1 MFETL
6 SERLTSALGTLTGKG
21 RLTEQDI
28 EAALRQV
35 RMALLEA
42 DVDFKV
48 ARNFVSKIREEAQ
61 GENVV
66 RSLTP
71 GQTVVKIVQDNLVE
85 VLGGESA
92 ALQRGET
99 PPSVIMLVGL
109 QGAGKTT
116 AAAKLALHIRR
127 ERKQDAMIAA
137 CDLQR
142 PAAVEQL
149 VTLGKQIN
157 VPVYNED
164 ARKSTPLKV
173 AKNAL
178 DRAKRDGTRWLIL
191 DTAGRLAIDDE
202 LMGEL
207 ETIKS
212 TVDPIETF
220 LVVDAMTGQDAVN
233 SGSEFNR
240 RIGLTGYV
248 ADEDGWRC
256 SRRCG
261 AFDEV
266 GYGTAGQV
274 RRCRRASGAAG
285 GVSPGADGAADI
297 GHGRCHDTHREGA
310 AGDRRGRCE
319 AVGTADA
326 AKRVRLERHARA
338 VPIDTPNGSVVGCF
352 GDDTWYQRIDGRSQ
366 FAKRRRKADV
376 SGGGDHTVNDSARAV
391 ESEVVERITAA
402 TSGHRFWHIAIAGQS
417 AIGPVSSDAE
427 DDEAHQ
433 RARRRARNAEHDA
446 GNGLGVATSG
456 GCCGCGLV
464 VCRADRCWYRNPLQS
479 RNNRNVL

>member
-164 ARKSTPLKV
+164 VRKSTPLKV

-207 ETIKS
+207 EKIKS
-212 TVDPIETF
+212 TVDPDRDV
-220 LVVDAMTGQDAVN
+220 LGRGRDDR
-233 SGSEFNR
+233 SGCGEFG
-240 RIGLTGYV
+240 IGVQSSYWADGYV

-256 SRRCG
+256 SRWCG

-266 GYGTAGQV
+266 SYGTAGQV
-274 RRCRRASGAAG
+274 RRCRRASGSSWRSFTRSG
-285 GVSPGADGAADI
+285 WRSGYWGWEMS
-297 GHGRCHDTHREGA
+297 
-310 AGDRRGRCE
+310 RR
-319 AVGTADA
+319 
-326 AKRVRLERHARA
+326 
-338 VPIDTPNGSVVGCF
+338 
-352 GDDTWYQRIDGRSQ
+352 
-366 FAKRRRKADV
+366 
-376 SGGGDHTVNDSARAV
+376 
-391 ESEVVERITAA
+391 
-402 TSGHRFWHIAIAGQS
+402 
-417 AIGPVSSDAE
+417 
-427 DDEAHQ
+427 
-433 RARRRARNAEHDA
+433 
-446 GNGLGVATSG
+446 
-456 GCCGCGLV
+456 
-464 VCRADRCWYRNPLQS
+464 
-479 RNNRNVL
+479 

>member
-127 ERKQDAMIAA
+127 ERKQDTMIAA

-207 ETIKS
+207 EKIKS

-240 RIGLTGYV
+240 RIGLTGMLLTKMDGDARGGAALSMKSV
-248 ADEDGWRC
+248 TGLPVKFVGVGERPEQLEEFHPERMAQRILGMGDVTTLIEKAQREIDEDDAKRLEQRMRRNEFDLNDMLEQFRSIRRMGPLSDVLGMIPGISGLMGGRNLRNVDEKRMSQVEAIILSMTPHERSNPRLLNG
-256 SRRCG
+256 SRR
-261 AFDEV
+261 
-266 GYGTAGQV
+266 
-274 RRCRRASGAAG
+274 RR
-285 GVSPGADGAADI
+285 
-297 GHGRCHDTHREGA
+297 
-310 AGDRRGRCE
+310 
-319 AVGTADA
+319 
-326 AKRVRLERHARA
+326 
-338 VPIDTPNGSVVGCF
+338 
-352 GDDTWYQRIDGRSQ
+352 
-366 FAKRRRKADV
+366 
-376 SGGGDHTVNDSARAV
+376 
-391 ESEVVERITAA
+391 
-402 TSGHRFWHIAIAGQS
+402 
-417 AIGPVSSDAE
+417 
-427 DDEAHQ
+427 
-433 RARRRARNAEHDA
+433 
-446 GNGLGVATSG
+446 VATGSG
-456 GCCGCGLV
+456 TSPSQVNQLLGQYRQMQKMMKRISGPGGE
-464 VCRADRCWYRNPLQS
+464 RAMQNMMRGMG
-479 RNNRNVL
+479 

>member
-21 RLTEQDI
+21 RLSEKDI

-48 ARNFVSKIREEAQ
+48 ARSFVSKIREEAQ
-61 GENVV
+61 GEEVL

-85 VLGGESA
+85 ILGGESA
-92 ALQRGET
+92 HLQRGET

-127 ERKQDAMIAA
+127 EWNQDVMMAA

-164 ARKSTPLKV
+164 VRRSTPLKV
-173 AKNAL
+173 AQNAL

-191 DTAGRLAIDDE
+191 DTAGRLAIDDD
-202 LMGEL
+202 LMKEL
-207 ETIKS
+207 ERVKS
-212 TVDPIETF
+212 KTNPIETF

-240 RIGLTGYV
+240 RIGLTGMLLTKMDGDARGGAALSMKSV
-248 ADEDGWRC
+248 TGLPVKFVGVGERAEQLEAFHPERMAQRILGMGDVTTLIEKAQKQIDDDDAKRLEQRLRRNEFDLNDMLEQFRSIRRMGPLSEVLGMIPGLGGMMGGRNMQNVDEKRMSQVEAIILSMTPQERANPRILNG
-256 SRRCG
+256 SRR
-261 AFDEV
+261 
-266 GYGTAGQV
+266 
-274 RRCRRASGAAG
+274 RRVA
-285 GVSPGADGAADI
+285 
-297 GHGRCHDTHREGA
+297 
-310 AGDRRGRCE
+310 
-319 AVGTADA
+319 
-326 AKRVRLERHARA
+326 
-338 VPIDTPNGSVVGCF
+338 NGSGTSPSQVNQLLGQ
-352 GDDTWYQRIDGRSQ
+352 YRQMQKMMKRI
-366 FAKRRRKADV
+366 
-376 SGGGDHTVNDSARAV
+376 SGPGGERAL
-391 ESEVVERITAA
+391 ENMMR
-402 TSGHRFWHIAIAGQS
+402 GMR
-417 AIGPVSSDAE
+417 
-427 DDEAHQ
+427 
-433 RARRRARNAEHDA
+433 
-446 GNGLGVATSG
+446 
-456 GCCGCGLV
+456 
-464 VCRADRCWYRNPLQS
+464 
-479 RNNRNVL
+479 

>member
-21 RLTEQDI
+21 RLSEKDI

-48 ARNFVSKIREEAQ
+48 ARSFVSKIREEAQ
-61 GENVV
+61 GEEVL

-85 VLGGESA
+85 ILGGESA
-92 ALQRGET
+92 HLQRGET

-127 ERKQDAMIAA
+127 EWDQDVMMAA

-164 ARKSTPLKV
+164 VRKSTPLKV
-173 AKNAL
+173 AQNAL

-191 DTAGRLAIDDE
+191 DTAGRLAIDDD
-202 LMGEL
+202 LMKEL
-207 ETIKS
+207 ERVKS
-212 TVDPIETF
+212 KTNPIETF

-240 RIGLTGYV
+240 RIGLTGMLLTKMDGDARGGAALSMKSV
-248 ADEDGWRC
+248 TGLPVKFVGVGERAEQLEAFHPERMAQRILGMGDVTTLIEKAQKQIDDDDAKRLEQRLRRNEFDLNDMLEQFRSIRRMGPLSEVLGMIPGLGGMMGGRNMQNVDEKRMSQVEAIILSMTPQERANPRILNG
-256 SRRCG
+256 SRR
-261 AFDEV
+261 
-266 GYGTAGQV
+266 
-274 RRCRRASGAAG
+274 RRVA
-285 GVSPGADGAADI
+285 
-297 GHGRCHDTHREGA
+297 
-310 AGDRRGRCE
+310 
-319 AVGTADA
+319 
-326 AKRVRLERHARA
+326 
-338 VPIDTPNGSVVGCF
+338 NGSGTSPSQVNQLLGQ
-352 GDDTWYQRIDGRSQ
+352 YRQMQKMMKRI
-366 FAKRRRKADV
+366 
-376 SGGGDHTVNDSARAV
+376 SGPGGERAL
-391 ESEVVERITAA
+391 ENMMR
-402 TSGHRFWHIAIAGQS
+402 GMR
-417 AIGPVSSDAE
+417 
-427 DDEAHQ
+427 
-433 RARRRARNAEHDA
+433 
-446 GNGLGVATSG
+446 
-456 GCCGCGLV
+456 
-464 VCRADRCWYRNPLQS
+464 
-479 RNNRNVL
+479 

>member
-164 ARKSTPLKV
+164 PRKSTPLKV

-207 ETIKS
+207 EKIKS

-240 RIGLTGYV
+240 RIGLTGMLLTKMDGDARGGAALSMKSV
-248 ADEDGWRC
+248 TGLPVKFVGVGERPEQLEEFHPERMAQRILGMGDVTTLIEKAQREIDEDDAKRLEQRMRRNEFDLNDMLEQFRSIRRMGPLSDVLGMIPGISGLMGGRNLRNVDEKRMSQVEAIILSMTPQERSNPRLLNG
-256 SRRCG
+256 SRR
-261 AFDEV
+261 
-266 GYGTAGQV
+266 
-274 RRCRRASGAAG
+274 RR
-285 GVSPGADGAADI
+285 
-297 GHGRCHDTHREGA
+297 
-310 AGDRRGRCE
+310 
-319 AVGTADA
+319 
-326 AKRVRLERHARA
+326 
-338 VPIDTPNGSVVGCF
+338 
-352 GDDTWYQRIDGRSQ
+352 
-366 FAKRRRKADV
+366 
-376 SGGGDHTVNDSARAV
+376 
-391 ESEVVERITAA
+391 
-402 TSGHRFWHIAIAGQS
+402 
-417 AIGPVSSDAE
+417 
-427 DDEAHQ
+427 
-433 RARRRARNAEHDA
+433 
-446 GNGLGVATSG
+446 VATGSG
-456 GCCGCGLV
+456 TSPSQVNQLLGQYRQMQKMMKRISGPGGE
-464 VCRADRCWYRNPLQS
+464 RAMQNMMRGMG
-479 RNNRNVL
+479 

>member
-21 RLTEQDI
+21 RLSEKDI

-48 ARNFVSKIREEAQ
+48 ARSFVSKIREEAQ
-61 GENVV
+61 GEEVL

-85 VLGGESA
+85 ILGGESA
-92 ALQRGET
+92 HLQRGET

-127 ERKQDAMIAA
+127 EWDQDVMMAA

-149 VTLGKQIN
+149 VTLGKQIS

-164 ARKSTPLKV
+164 VRKSTPLKV
-173 AKNAL
+173 AQNAL

-191 DTAGRLAIDDE
+191 DTAGRLAIDDD
-202 LMGEL
+202 LMKEL
-207 ETIKS
+207 EQVKS
-212 TVDPIETF
+212 KTDPIETF

-240 RIGLTGYV
+240 RIGLTGMLLTKM
-248 ADEDGWRC
+248 DGDAR
-256 SRRCG
+256 G
-261 AFDEV
+261 
-266 GYGTAGQV
+266 
-274 RRCRRASGAAG
+274 GAALSMKSVTG
-285 GVSPGADGAADI
+285 LPVKFVGVGERAEQLEAFHPERMAQRILGM
-297 GHGRCHDTHREGA
+297 
-310 AGDRRGRCE
+310 GDVTTLIE
-319 AVGTADA
+319 KAQKQIDDDD
-326 AKRVRLERHARA
+326 AKRLEQRLRRNEF
-338 VPIDTPNGSVVGCF
+338 DLNDMLEQF
-352 GDDTWYQRIDGRSQ
+352 RSI
-366 FAKRRRKADV
+366 RRM
-376 SGGGDHTVNDSARAV
+376 GPL
-391 ESEVVERITAA
+391 SEVLGMI
-402 TSGHRFWHIAIAGQS
+402 
-417 AIGPVSSDAE
+417 P
-427 DDEAHQ
+427 
-433 RARRRARNAEHDA
+433 
-446 GNGLGVATSG
+446 GLGRNDG
-456 GCCGCGLV
+456 G
-464 VCRADRCWYRNPLQS
+464 A
-479 RNNRNVL
+479 

>member
-164 ARKSTPLKV
+164 VRKSTPLKV

-207 ETIKS
+207 EKIKS

-240 RIGLTGYV
+240 RIGLTGMLLTKMDGDARGGAALSMKSV
-248 ADEDGWRC
+248 TGLPVKFVGVGERPEQLEEFHPERMAQRILGMGDVTTLIEKAQREIDEDDAKRLEQRMRRNEFDLNDMLEQFRSIRRMGPLSDVLGMIPGISGLMGGRNLRNVDEKRMSQVEAIILSMTPQERSNPRLLNG
-256 SRRCG
+256 SRR
-261 AFDEV
+261 
-266 GYGTAGQV
+266 
-274 RRCRRASGAAG
+274 RR
-285 GVSPGADGAADI
+285 
-297 GHGRCHDTHREGA
+297 
-310 AGDRRGRCE
+310 
-319 AVGTADA
+319 
-326 AKRVRLERHARA
+326 
-338 VPIDTPNGSVVGCF
+338 
-352 GDDTWYQRIDGRSQ
+352 
-366 FAKRRRKADV
+366 
-376 SGGGDHTVNDSARAV
+376 
-391 ESEVVERITAA
+391 
-402 TSGHRFWHIAIAGQS
+402 
-417 AIGPVSSDAE
+417 
-427 DDEAHQ
+427 
-433 RARRRARNAEHDA
+433 
-446 GNGLGVATSG
+446 VATGSG
-456 GCCGCGLV
+456 TSPSQVNQLLGQYRQMQKMMKRISGPGGE
-464 VCRADRCWYRNPLQS
+464 RAMQNMMRGMG
-479 RNNRNVL
+479 

>member
-21 RLTEQDI
+21 RLSEKDI

-48 ARNFVSKIREEAQ
+48 ARSFVSKIREEAQ
-61 GENVV
+61 GEEVL

-85 VLGGESA
+85 ILGGESA
-92 ALQRGET
+92 HLQRGET

-127 ERKQDAMIAA
+127 EWDQDVMMAA

-164 ARKSTPLKV
+164 VRRSTPLKV
-173 AKNAL
+173 AENAL

-191 DTAGRLAIDDE
+191 DTAGRLAIDDD
-202 LMGEL
+202 LMKEL
-207 ETIKS
+207 EQVKS
-212 TVDPIETF
+212 KTAPIETF

-240 RIGLTGYV
+240 RIGLTGMLLTKMDGDARGGAALSMKSV
-248 ADEDGWRC
+248 TGLPVKFVGVGERAEQLEAFHPERMAQRILGMGDVTTLIEKAQKQIDDDDAKRLEQRLRRNEFDLNDMLEQFRSIRRMGPLSEVLGMIPGLGGMMGGRNMQNVDEKRMSQVEAIILSMTPQERANPRILNG
-256 SRRCG
+256 SRR
-261 AFDEV
+261 
-266 GYGTAGQV
+266 
-274 RRCRRASGAAG
+274 RRVA
-285 GVSPGADGAADI
+285 
-297 GHGRCHDTHREGA
+297 
-310 AGDRRGRCE
+310 
-319 AVGTADA
+319 
-326 AKRVRLERHARA
+326 
-338 VPIDTPNGSVVGCF
+338 NGSGTSPSQVNQLLGQ
-352 GDDTWYQRIDGRSQ
+352 YRQMQKMMKRI
-366 FAKRRRKADV
+366 
-376 SGGGDHTVNDSARAV
+376 SGPGGERAL
-391 ESEVVERITAA
+391 ENMMR
-402 TSGHRFWHIAIAGQS
+402 GMR
-417 AIGPVSSDAE
+417 
-427 DDEAHQ
+427 
-433 RARRRARNAEHDA
+433 
-446 GNGLGVATSG
+446 
-456 GCCGCGLV
+456 
-464 VCRADRCWYRNPLQS
+464 
-479 RNNRNVL
+479 

>member
-207 ETIKS
+207 EKIKS

-240 RIGLTGYV
+240 RIGLTGMLLTKMDGDARGGAALSMKSV
-248 ADEDGWRC
+248 TGLPVKFVGVGERPEQLEEFHPERMAQRILGMGDVTTLIEKAQREIDEDDAKRLEQRMRRNEFDLNDMLEQFRSIRRMGPLSDVLGMIPGISGLMGGRNLRNVDEKRMSQVEAIILSMTPQERSNPRLLNG
-256 SRRCG
+256 SRR
-261 AFDEV
+261 
-266 GYGTAGQV
+266 
-274 RRCRRASGAAG
+274 RR
-285 GVSPGADGAADI
+285 
-297 GHGRCHDTHREGA
+297 
-310 AGDRRGRCE
+310 
-319 AVGTADA
+319 
-326 AKRVRLERHARA
+326 
-338 VPIDTPNGSVVGCF
+338 
-352 GDDTWYQRIDGRSQ
+352 
-366 FAKRRRKADV
+366 
-376 SGGGDHTVNDSARAV
+376 
-391 ESEVVERITAA
+391 
-402 TSGHRFWHIAIAGQS
+402 
-417 AIGPVSSDAE
+417 
-427 DDEAHQ
+427 
-433 RARRRARNAEHDA
+433 
-446 GNGLGVATSG
+446 VATGSG
-456 GCCGCGLV
+456 TSPSQVNLLLGQYRQMQKMMKRISGPGGE
-464 VCRADRCWYRNPLQS
+464 RAMQNMMRGMG
-479 RNNRNVL
+479 